1 MKRRAVEKRGEIW
14 NERQSLGMD
23 HSALGNKNE
32 KPEFSRIS
40 GGGSISEISICC
52 IVLEISSTV
61 NGILQ

>member
-1 MKRRAVEKRGEIW
+1 MGREENWKEKATTG
-14 NERQSLGMD
+14 N

-40 GGGSISEISICC
+40 GGGSISETSICC
-52 IVLEISSTV
+52 IVLEISSIV

>member
-1 MKRRAVEKRGEIW
+1 MGREENWKENTTTG
-14 NERQSLGMD
+14 N

-40 GGGSISEISICC
+40 GGGSISETFICC